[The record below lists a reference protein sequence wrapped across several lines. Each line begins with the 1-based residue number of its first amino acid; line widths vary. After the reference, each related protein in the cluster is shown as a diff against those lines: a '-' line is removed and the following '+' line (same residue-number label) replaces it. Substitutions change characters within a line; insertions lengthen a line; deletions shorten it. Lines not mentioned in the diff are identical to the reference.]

1 MKDEVYAEYRSA
13 VSARLDQRK
22 TTAAIS
28 QSPLQ
33 PHPHLR
39 CNYPKQIG
47 DTRSLVRGCPFSYKS
62 AR

>member
-33 PHPHLR
+33 LHPHLR
-39 CNYPKQIG
+39 CNLPET
-47 DTRSLVRGCPFSYKS
+47 DR
-62 AR
+62 